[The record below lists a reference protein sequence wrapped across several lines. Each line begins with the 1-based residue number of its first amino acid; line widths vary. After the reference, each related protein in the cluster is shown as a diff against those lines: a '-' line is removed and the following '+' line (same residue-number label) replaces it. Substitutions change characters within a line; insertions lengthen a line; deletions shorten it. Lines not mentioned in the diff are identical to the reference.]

1 MKKKIVVFLGDKLI
15 SIDTILPIILAVKN
29 HNESITIKFYT
40 LQSEALKE
48 IKKNL
53 VLYEA
58 INKIG
63 TIWNLGLIA
72 DNNANKYLLKVL
84 RLLHIITIFSSSIF
98 CNIKVIHFGFF
109 ENSYL
114 KIFYNLKFI
123 NFYFFEKNCWG
134 YNQIMRKFQI
144 LKRDRKENNLVSN
157 NNFLVSFSE
166 NWPKVKKNNKLKNLI
181 ITPSRLWPDWQN
193 FIKIVENNFWNK
205 ELKNKKIDTN
215 KINILFV
222 LGYLGELDFY
232 SSNKSSLLLLENTLK
247 LLSHFENSINV
258 ILKPHAITDLELV
271 KKIIKKNN
279 YKNFF
284 ISYLHVGLIA
294 KFCKVS
300 IANYYSLA
308 LIDAFFSK
316 SITIEYTDYSN
327 KALKV
332 SGNKSVIDEYVSYF
346 LNFDKKR
353 LENILIKLVNDDL
366 SAPYQNINFKYSKND
381 LALISMLSN

>member
-72 DNNANKYLLKVL
+72 DNNANKSLLKVL

-193 FIKIVENNFWNK
+193 FIKIVENNGALLICKK
-205 ELKNKKIDTN
+205 ED
-215 KINILFV
+215 
-222 LGYLGELDFY
+222 EQ
-232 SSNKSSLLLLENTLK
+232 
-247 LLSHFENSINV
+247 H
-258 ILKPHAITDLELV
+258 
-271 KKIIKKNN
+271 IKTIVEEIS
-279 YKNFF
+279 KNF
-284 ISYLHVGLIA
+284 GE
-294 KFCKVS
+294 K
-300 IANYYSLA
+300 
-308 LIDAFFSK
+308 
-316 SITIEYTDYSN
+316 YT
-327 KALKV
+327 
-332 SGNKSVIDEYVSYF
+332 
-346 LNFDKKR
+346 
-353 LENILIKLVNDDL
+353 
-366 SAPYQNINFKYSKND
+366 
-381 LALISMLSN
+381 

>member
-72 DNNANKYLLKVL
+72 DDNTNKYLLKVL

-123 NFYFFEKNCWG
+123 NFYFFEKNC
-134 YNQIMRKFQI
+134 F
-144 LKRDRKENNLVSN
+144 
-157 NNFLVSFSE
+157 
-166 NWPKVKKNNKLKNLI
+166 
-181 ITPSRLWPDWQN
+181 
-193 FIKIVENNFWNK
+193 
-205 ELKNKKIDTN
+205 
-215 KINILFV
+215 
-222 LGYLGELDFY
+222 
-232 SSNKSSLLLLENTLK
+232 
-247 LLSHFENSINV
+247 
-258 ILKPHAITDLELV
+258 
-271 KKIIKKNN
+271 
-279 YKNFF
+279 
-284 ISYLHVGLIA
+284 
-294 KFCKVS
+294 
-300 IANYYSLA
+300 
-308 LIDAFFSK
+308 
-316 SITIEYTDYSN
+316 
-327 KALKV
+327 
-332 SGNKSVIDEYVSYF
+332 
-346 LNFDKKR
+346 
-353 LENILIKLVNDDL
+353 
-366 SAPYQNINFKYSKND
+366 
-381 LALISMLSN
+381 

>member
-84 RLLHIITIFSSSIF
+84 RLLHIITIFS
-98 CNIKVIHFGFF
+98 NIKVIHFGFF

-166 NWPKVKKNNKLKNLI
+166 NWPKVKKI
-181 ITPSRLWPDWQN
+181 IN
-193 FIKIVENNFWNK
+193 
-205 ELKNKKIDTN
+205 
-215 KINILFV
+215 
-222 LGYLGELDFY
+222 
-232 SSNKSSLLLLENTLK
+232 
-247 LLSHFENSINV
+247 
-258 ILKPHAITDLELV
+258 
-271 KKIIKKNN
+271 
-279 YKNFF
+279 
-284 ISYLHVGLIA
+284 
-294 KFCKVS
+294 
-300 IANYYSLA
+300 
-308 LIDAFFSK
+308 
-316 SITIEYTDYSN
+316 
-327 KALKV
+327 
-332 SGNKSVIDEYVSYF
+332 
-346 LNFDKKR
+346 
-353 LENILIKLVNDDL
+353 
-366 SAPYQNINFKYSKND
+366 
-381 LALISMLSN
+381 